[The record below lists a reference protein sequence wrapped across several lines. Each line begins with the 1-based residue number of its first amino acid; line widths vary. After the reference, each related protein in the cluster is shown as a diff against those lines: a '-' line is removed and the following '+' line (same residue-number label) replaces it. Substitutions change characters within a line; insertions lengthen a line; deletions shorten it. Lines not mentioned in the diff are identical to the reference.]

1 MFDKLDNW
9 VNFHSQA
16 LNVRETRQNIL
27 AANIAN
33 GDTPNYQAR
42 DIDFKAEL
50 TKAIKNQGN
59 VNNIALHTTSNHHIQ
74 ISMPMPTNQNL
85 LYRIPYQ
92 ASADGNTVEMDQER
106 TVFID
111 NSIHYQSNLTFLS
124 EQFKNVI
131 SVLQQG

>member
-33 GDTPNYQAR
+33 NDTPNYQAR

-124 EQFKNVI
+124 EQFKNVM